1 MLLKMNEKICAPS
14 CEHCGEPMTFE
25 RMTPKSA
32 LMPELRTFVCSQCGD
47 VETIEVITREG
58 KDEPTYNLQEELMD
72 SQAYDNA
79 TTVVE
84 ALRARVDELRLSTSV
99 ASAEKSP
106 DVPDVEIGKPVRPTI
121 MTPGPQ
127 IERAYDIERISSSL
141 ARLTSSSLESLEGL
155 MSELQDLQKFLKT
168 EVARVQ
174 SEVDNAMAGIKII
187 MEAIAPLRSL
197 QISGTASRTVR
208 SGPAANI
215 SVERL
220 QRPL

>member
-1 MLLKMNEKICAPS
+1 MGWPALLLKMNEMNEKICAPS

-32 LMPELRTFVCSQCGD
+32 LIPEFRTFVCSECGD
-47 VETIEVITREG
+47 IETIEVITVREG

-72 SQAYDNA
+72 
-79 TTVVE
+79 
-84 ALRARVDELRLSTSV
+84 LSTSV

-106 DVPDVEIGKPVRPTI
+106 DVPDVEIGKAVRPTI
-121 MTPGPQ
+121 MTPDPQ

-141 ARLTSSSLESLEGL
+141 ARLTSSSMESLEGL

-174 SEVDNAMAGIKII
+174 SEDDNAVAGIKII

-215 SVERL
+215 SVEHL
-220 QRPL
+220 QRRL

>member
-1 MLLKMNEKICAPS
+1 MGWPALLLKMNEKICAPS
-14 CEHCGEPMTFE
+14 CDYCGEPMTFE

-32 LMPELRTFVCSQCGD
+32 LIPELRTFVCSECGD
-47 VETIEVITREG
+47 VETIEVITVREG
-58 KDEPTYNLQEELMD
+58 KDEPIYNPQEESMD
-72 SQAYDNA
+72 S
-79 TTVVE
+79 
-84 ALRARVDELRLSTSV
+84 STSV

-106 DVPDVEIGKPVRPTI
+106 DVPDVEIGKLVGPTT

-141 ARLTSSSLESLEGL
+141 ARLTSSSMESLEGL
-155 MSELQDLQKFLKT
+155 VSELQDLQKFLKT

-197 QISGTASRTVR
+197 QISGTANRTVR

-220 QRPL
+220 QRRL

>member
-1 MLLKMNEKICAPS
+1 
-14 CEHCGEPMTFE
+14 
-25 RMTPKSA
+25 
-32 LMPELRTFVCSQCGD
+32 
-47 VETIEVITREG
+47 
-58 KDEPTYNLQEELMD
+58 MD
-72 SQAYDNA
+72 F
-79 TTVVE
+79 
-84 ALRARVDELRLSTSV
+84 STSV

-106 DVPDVEIGKPVRPTI
+106 DVDLREEFGNLVGPRL
-121 MTPGPQ
+121 MTPDPQ

-141 ARLTSSSLESLEGL
+141 ARLTSSSMESLEGL

-168 EVARVQ
+168 EIARVQ

-215 SVERL
+215 SIEGL
-220 QRPL
+220 QRALKPLLPP